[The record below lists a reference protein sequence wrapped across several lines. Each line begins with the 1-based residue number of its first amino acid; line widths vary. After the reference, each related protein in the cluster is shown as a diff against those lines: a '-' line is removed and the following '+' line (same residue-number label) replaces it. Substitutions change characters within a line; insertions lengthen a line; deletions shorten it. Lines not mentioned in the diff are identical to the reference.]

1 MTDGKIV
8 AIKLI
13 KNVFYD
19 SYSSKKL
26 ISEIYILR
34 KLSALKEN
42 VYSTKIYDI
51 LTPQSLE
58 KDNSPVDSIFVVME
72 QVDYDLKKMLK
83 KLEEAPQEFNE
94 DHVTI
99 ILYNMLCCL
108 NFIHSAGLMH
118 RDIKIENI
126 LVNDSCVTKLCDF
139 GLARLCT
146 ESGL

>member
-83 KLEEAPQEFNE
+83 KLEETPQEFSE